1 MDRYQDKYDI
11 TFFVP
16 CLNEERNI
24 TNTLDTIVSAVSE
37 TNLKYEILII
47 DDNSTDGTIDQIEK
61 YKSKYLNI
69 NINLIKN
76 VFTKGLGIN
85 YVDGS
90 FYGKGKHYMLINGDN
105 AEPKNSILAMI
116 KELGNADMIIPY
128 FSKQDQRSVF
138 RMYLS
143 KLFTKIVNLVGG
155 FKISYYNGPVLHLR
169 YNVMRWSP
177 DTQCFAYQAELITRI
192 LIEGGSF
199 HEVQISNTDR
209 GSGETKAF
217 SIMNILGI
225 IHSLLQIF
233 FRRLRQFLF
242 YRR

>member
-1 MDRYQDKYDI
+1 MIELENNYDI

-16 CLNEERNI
+16 CLNERENI
-24 TNTLDTIVSAVSE
+24 INTIDTIISAISE
-37 TNLKYEILII
+37 TDLTYEILII
-47 DDNSTDGTIDQIEK
+47 DDNSTDDTFEVVEN
-61 YKSKYLNI
+61 YVSEHSFN
-69 NINLIKN
+69 NMRLIKN
-76 VFTKGLGIN
+76 DFTKGLGTN

-90 FYGKGKHYMLINGDN
+90 FIAKGKHYMLVNGDN
-105 AEPKNSILAMI
+105 AEPKQTLLAI
-116 KELGNADMIIPY
+116 IRKLGFADMIIPY
-128 FSKQDQRSVF
+128 FSNQDNRSLF
-138 RMYLS
+138 RIYLS

-217 SIMNILGI
+217 SIKNILGV

-233 FRRLRQFLF
+233 FRRLRQILF
-242 YRR
+242 YR

>member
-1 MDRYQDKYDI
+1 MNIDYIYDI

-16 CLNEERNI
+16 CLNEEKNI
-24 TNTLDTIVSAVSE
+24 NDTLNTIVSAVSE
-37 TNLKYEILII
+37 TNLTYEILII
-47 DDNSTDGTIDQIEK
+47 DDNSTDGTINKVEE
-61 YKSKYLNI
+61 YKNSYPHL
-69 NINLIKN
+69 NINLIRN
-76 VFTKGLGIN
+76 GLTKGLGTN
-85 YVDGS
+85 YVDGA
-90 FYGKGKHYMLINGDN
+90 FIGKGRHYMLVNGDN
-105 AEPKNSILAMI
+105 AEPKQTLLVII
-116 KELGNADMIIPY
+116 RKLGFADMIIPY
-128 FSKQDQRSVF
+128 FSTQDNRSVF
-138 RMYLS
+138 RIYLS

-217 SIMNILGI
+217 SIKNILGI